1 MGICDNKNQYT
12 DYGSYLRTRGN
23 NVDINKFI
31 DDLGHGNFKFNNL
44 ENISQTV
51 PVGNL
56 PSLLILDT
64 NGEMKTI
71 SSPTPATPNTYYTLK
86 LHIDRLGKQTYS
98 WVAETPSGAVAV
110 SNGSTPSTG

>member
-44 ENISQTV
+44 ENVSQTT
-51 PVGNL
+51 PYGHL
-56 PSLLILDT
+56 PSLLVLDT
-64 NGEMKTI
+64 NGNMKTI
-71 SSPTPATPNTYYTLK
+71 SPPISASRPSTYTLK
-86 LHIDRLGKQTYS
+86 LTTDANGVQTYG
-98 WVAETPSGAVAV
+98 WVADNQSVAV
-110 SNGSTPSTG
+110 QAPAGATS